1 MDGAGAAIA
10 LSALPPHKRPHLWAL
25 YGFARWA
32 DEIVDSG
39 APATRAEEL
48 GTWGSRVLA
57 DLRVGHS
64 RDPVC
69 LALLHTIR
77 TWQIDI
83 GLVETYLE
91 GMRMS
96 LTIDEHRS
104 YADLRRYM
112 DANLLCVGRQVLEV
126 LEPRTD
132 EAGSLM
138 DALGTAAYLTD
149 LIQDLGEDLRW
160 GRLCLPLD
168 ELAAFGVTRAD
179 LERGQVT
186 PAIRELLRFQIERA
200 RRLYKTGMA
209 VADLV
214 HPSGAAAVR
223 TAAMIFRTR
232 LEEIEHRGYD
242 VFTTRPWI
250 GAAQVPGLLVRLGMS
265 MSTARF
271 QARRREW
278 PNPMSLRQGR

>member
-1 MDGAGAAIA
+1 MDGAGSALA
-10 LSALPPHKRPHLWAL
+10 LSALPSPKRPHLWAL

-32 DEIVDSG
+32 DEIVDNG
-39 APATRAEEL
+39 APATRAQEL
-48 GTWGSRVLA
+48 DTWGSRVLA

-69 LALLHTIR
+69 LALLHTMR

-83 GLVETYLE
+83 GLVESYLD

-96 LTIDEHRS
+96 LTLDEHRN

-112 DANLLCVGRQVLEV
+112 DANLLCVGRQILAI

-132 EAGSLM
+132 EAGPLM
-138 DALGTAAYLTD
+138 DALGTAIYLTD

-168 ELAAFGVTRAD
+168 ELAAFEVTRAD

-200 RRLYKTGMA
+200 RRLYTAGMA

-214 HPSGAAAVR
+214 HPSGTAAVR
-223 TAAMIFRTR
+223 TAAMIFRAR
-232 LEEIEHRGYD
+232 LEQIEARGYD
-242 VFTTRPWI
+242 VFSTRPWI
-250 GAAQVPGLLVRLGMS
+250 GAAQIPSLLMRVGIS
-265 MSTARF
+265 MSTARLRAF
-271 QARRREW
+271 HRER
-278 PNPMSLRQGR
+278 PIPMCPRPER